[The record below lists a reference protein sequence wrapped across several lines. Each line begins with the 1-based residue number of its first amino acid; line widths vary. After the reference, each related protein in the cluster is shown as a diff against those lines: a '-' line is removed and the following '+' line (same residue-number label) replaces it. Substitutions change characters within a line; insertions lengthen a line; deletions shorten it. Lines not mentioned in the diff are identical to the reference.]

1 MAAYHKTRYN
11 EFMNKKIFLCPLIV
25 LSLFA
30 CSNENNSSAT
40 TNGSSIAN
48 NVSSVIS
55 ESSSEINLTD
65 KYGITYINEA
75 TLHLANYFDNTRI
88 ALYDTLSN
96 DDFFSLKFS
105 SSTTSLKEYDGTL
118 SIFDKTNQNEINSL
132 LYKKNNNNKSDS
144 KIELN
149 YDVAAAI
156 KENSEKP
163 SSIKDFIDSIKNGS
177 TKPSSN
183 DDETQA
189 YILFD
194 VVDDGYNTEDY
205 QTHAQDLNSHNMIYY
220 ENPAF
225 YYDLSKLSFIKEDFT
240 GKGKIEDFN
249 FNRYFASNIL
259 KRRDQLVEVLSYSD
273 VRLWPSSTR
282 DQTYLDE
289 LVILFQYFISDA
301 TSDEEAVNALMNL
314 QGPIKEY
321 FGVDLGITS
330 ENKEYYVPIM
340 QFVKRC
346 SNQFVIFEEID
357 SCVKISIDS
366 NSLINFLKGLC
377 NSLILNPEVFNI
389 DEATLNKVK
398 DLKEQLSIIDSND
411 FMFEIY
417 CHINDSGIL
426 SGMNYTLKSVNNNAN
441 EIIGSYSEGELT
453 SKVDYDEIFNG
464 KIKYSEAGTFSFEF
478 SNNKIVISKPEDL
491 STF

>member
-1 MAAYHKTRYN
+1 
-11 EFMNKKIFLCPLIV
+11 MNKKIILCPLIV
-25 LSLFA
+25 LSLYA
-30 CSNENNSSAT
+30 CSNESSSSNTAVISSSA
-40 TNGSSIAN
+40 NSFN
-48 NVSSVIS
+48 S
-55 ESSSEINLTD
+55 ESVESNSEVNLTD

-75 TLHLANYFDNTRI
+75 TLHLANYFDNTRV

-96 DDFFSLKFS
+96 NDFFSLKFS

-118 SIFDKTNQNEINSL
+118 SIFDKTNQNEVNSL
-132 LYKKNNNNKSDS
+132 LYKKNINNTSDS

-156 KENSEKP
+156 RENSEKP

-177 TKPSSN
+177 TKPSSS

-189 YILFD
+189 YILLD
-194 VVDDGYNTEDY
+194 VVDDGYNIEEY
-205 QTHAQDLNSHNMIYY
+205 QTHAKDLNSHNMIYY

-225 YYDLSKLSFIKEDFT
+225 YYDLSKLSFIKEDFS

-249 FNRYFASNIL
+249 FNRYFASDIL
-259 KRRDQLVEVLSYSD
+259 KRRDQMVEVLSYND
-273 VRLWPSSTR
+273 VRLWPETIR

-289 LVILFQYFISDA
+289 VVILFQYFISDA

-314 QGPIKEY
+314 QVPIKEN
-321 FGVDLGITS
+321 FGVDLGITA

-346 SNQFVIFEEID
+346 SNQFIIFEEID
-357 SCVKISIDS
+357 SSVKISVDS

-377 NSLILNPEVFNI
+377 NSLILNPDVFNI
-389 DEATLNKVK
+389 DETTLNKVK
-398 DLKEQLSIIDSND
+398 DLQEKLSLLDAKD
-411 FMFEIY
+411 FVFEIY
-417 CHINDSGIL
+417 CHINDENIL
-426 SGMNYTLKSVNNNAN
+426 SGLNYIIKSVNTNAN
-441 EIIGSYSEGELT
+441 EVIGSYNEGELT

-464 KIKYSEAGTFSFEF
+464 KIKYSESGNLNFDF